1 MSKIRSEFRV
11 RARGFISKIRVR
23 GIARVRGDVSKTSG
37 TVHFIFCNLIM
48 LLRNSRVL
56 DAQIQTLRKM
66 KFLFSKN
73 VEISCKICFSYF

>member
-37 TVHFIFCNLIM
+37 YD
-48 LLRNSRVL
+48 S
-56 DAQIQTLRKM
+56 
-66 KFLFSKN
+66 
-73 VEISCKICFSYF
+73 